1 MSLSPDFKRG
11 DPLSH
16 ETVNQ
21 IIRRLEPVA
30 PRGGAGLDV
39 RMGRH
44 GQVQLGLREPV
55 RFVGVASGAITAR
68 SGSTWGT
75 GTVTR
80 YQFDPVSGTD
90 STTGVNYSVVNPSAT
105 TMSSGNGIN
114 SGQYCWVQE
123 DDDGNLVVTPLECA

>member
-1 MSLSPDFKRG
+1 MALDPNFKPG

-16 ETVNQ
+16 GVVNE
-21 IIRRLEPVA
+21 IIRRLAPVA
-30 PRGGAGLDV
+30 PRCAAGLDV

-44 GQVQLGLREPV
+44 GQVQVATYEPA
-55 RFVGVASGAITAR
+55 RFVGVANGAITPR
-68 SGSTWGT
+68 SGSTWGK

-80 YQFDPVSGTD
+80 YQFNAQTGTD
-90 STTGVNYSVVNPSAT
+90 SSTGANYAVVNPSAT

>member
-1 MSLSPDFKRG
+1 MPRFRPGDILRAETIDDLYRRTEPPAVRG
-11 DPLSH
+11 SGGLTVRSDRRCLDLALTQPL
-16 ETVNQ
+16 
-21 IIRRLEPVA
+21 
-30 PRGGAGLDV
+30 
-39 RMGRH
+39 
-44 GQVQLGLREPV
+44 
-55 RFVGVASGAITAR
+55 RFVGVAAGVITAR

-80 YQFDPVSGTD
+80 YQFDAVAGTD
-90 STTGVNYSVVNPSAT
+90 SSTSQNFAVVNPSST